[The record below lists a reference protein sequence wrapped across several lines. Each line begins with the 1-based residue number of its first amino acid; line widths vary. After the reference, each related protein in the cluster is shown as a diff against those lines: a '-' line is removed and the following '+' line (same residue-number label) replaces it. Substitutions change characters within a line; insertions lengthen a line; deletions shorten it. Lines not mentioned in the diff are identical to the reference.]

1 MITVKIKSRNE
12 VLNDV
17 IKEGKKH
24 PKNWK
29 AVFGKDSKNLSN
41 DYYIFNPNI
50 GIFLLK
56 EYQKNPY
63 EIKGVGGKIGRQID
77 EDIEIKVSKYA
88 NDFGIIQGD
97 YRKILKNL
105 EKGIE
110 PKEIFNA
117 AIKGKKDFGL
127 SMPIRGQASSHKEV
141 FNDIHNEYSLKQK
154 KLDSKFEEIAKDDG
168 LYNSYE

>member
-1 MITVKIKSRNE
+1 VKIKSRNE
-12 VLNDV
+12 ILNDV
-17 IKEGKKH
+17 IREGKKQ

-29 AVFGKDSKNLSN
+29 AVFGKDNKNLSN

-56 EYQKNPY
+56 EYQKSPF
-63 EIKGVGGKIGRQID
+63 EIKGIGGKIARQID
-77 EDIEIKVSKYA
+77 EDIDIKVSKYA

-105 EKGIE
+105 EKGVE

-117 AIKGKKDFGL
+117 AIKGKKNFGL
-127 SMPIRGQASSHKEV
+127 SMPIRGQASSKKDV
-141 FNDIHNEYSLKQK
+141 FNTIQNEYSLKQK
-154 KLDSKFEEIAKDDG
+154 KLDSKFEKIATDDG
-168 LYNSYE
+168 LYKSYE